1 LEPLVGTIAV
11 ISLIRIHAEG
21 DDEPTSVDQLTQ
33 ADATELLQLDY
44 ARPRLAPYV
53 QRGTPELPEV
63 AESFMSSL
71 PKLSR
76 RLYLEPE
83 FRIITSAGWGN
94 SYGVVERVGQA
105 ITAGGCPDIPV
116 SAVRGSSLTG
126 ILEFLVANGL
136 RLDNAATGAPWKT
149 LRAPVI
155 SADVHLGAGPIA
167 TALSEGA
174 RVVVAGCYDG
184 AAPSI
189 AAAVHRFNWKW
200 QDLDSLA
207 NAAAAARAAIWPHR
221 HSSDAITSLGGLPL
235 TLSVPRVALHQRGFT
250 VDLGHEHE
258 PDDPQRLLTWLQG
271 ARPEDSSQQHADVGI
286 DASQAVITRMG
297 PTQLRV
303 EGCRGVRSEPA
314 WHVDVLYQAG
324 FVAETLV
331 EFGSAAT
338 SVLRHQVGQAF
349 QSRFVDA
356 NNEHSLVSVQELGDV
371 TGEGPSWLHM
381 ACRAQ
386 QGAACV
392 EFVDSVARF
401 AGANRELVRLPAG
414 RPAVRVDCG
423 VWPARIPRNA
433 IDIAVD
439 TRPAKEWV

>member
-1 LEPLVGTIAV
+1 V

-53 QRGTPELPEV
+53 LRGTPELPEV

-76 RLYLEPE
+76 RLFLEPE

-105 ITAGGCPDIPV
+105 IAAGGCPDIPV

-136 RLDNAATGAPWKT
+136 KLDNAATGAPWKT

-184 AAPSI
+184 AAPAI
-189 AAAVHRFNWKW
+189 AAAVQRYNWKW
-200 QDLDSLA
+200 QDLDELA

-250 VDLGHEHE
+250 VDLGHDHE
-258 PDDPQRLLTWLQG
+258 PDDPQRLLNWLQS
-271 ARPEDSSQQHADVGI
+271 ARPDDSSHRPADVRI
-286 DASQAVITRMG
+286 DASQAVVTRTG

-303 EGCRGVRSEPA
+303 DGCRGVRCDSA
-314 WHVDVLYQAG
+314 WNVDVLYQAG
-324 FVAETLV
+324 FVAETLI

-338 SVLRHQVGQAF
+338 AALRHQVGQAF
-349 QSRFVDA
+349 QSRLVDA
-356 NNEHSLVSVQELGDV
+356 NNEHSLVTVQELGDAA
-371 TGEGPSWLHM
+371 GQGPSWLHM
-381 ACRAQ
+381 ACRAR

-392 EFVDSVARF
+392 EFVESVARF

-414 RPAVRVDCG
+414 RPVVRVDCG

-439 TRPAKEWV
+439 TRAAKEWV